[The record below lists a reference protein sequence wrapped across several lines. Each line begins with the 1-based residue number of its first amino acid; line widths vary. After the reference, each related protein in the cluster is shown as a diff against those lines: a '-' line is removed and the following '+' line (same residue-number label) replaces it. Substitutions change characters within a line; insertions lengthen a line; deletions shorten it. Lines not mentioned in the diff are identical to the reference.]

1 MPAPLPSSTDV
12 YYETEE
18 DVLQKIA
25 RKAKEQPLVPI
36 GVIMTCGA
44 LHMSA
49 RALRIGDSRL
59 ANRMFYWR
67 VGLQGFTIAAL
78 VVGGYLYGSKP
89 SRPTDRDALLRAH
102 AKERE
107 AMWLEELER
116 LDQEDK
122 DRKARAKAF
131 REANPRPDSSTS
143 SGTGGGV
150 AAAVA
155 QHDKEKSLR
164 DMFEEAKEKKKAD
177 QDNGNDGSE

>member
-12 YYETEE
+12 YYDTEDE
-18 DVLQKIA
+18 VLQKLA

-36 GVIMTCGA
+36 GIVLTCGA

-49 RALRIGDSRL
+49 RALRVGDSRL

-67 VGLQGFTIAAL
+67 VGLQAFTVAAL
-78 VVGGYLYGSKP
+78 VVGGYMYGVKP

-122 DRKARAKAF
+122 QRKARALAF
-131 REANPRPDSSTS
+131 RESAAANEKVEKEKNLREMFQEAKDKKKREQE
-143 SGTGGGV
+143 
-150 AAAVA
+150 AAVA
-155 QHDKEKSLR
+155 
-164 DMFEEAKEKKKAD
+164 AD
-177 QDNGNDGSE
+177 SDDSK